1 MIKKLSSR
9 IAVTIVL
16 LLVCLSAAMGVGC
29 SFTGSESEYSVY
41 FIVDSKV
48 YAVINTNGNEIFEL
62 PDEPEKT
69 NFTFAGWY
77 WDKGTFEMP
86 FTGDSLANIT
96 LSKDLSVYAKWVANE
111 HTCVAT
117 DWITDKKATC
127 AVAGERHKECTIC
140 GETLETETI
149 PATGEHTESAWI
161 TDKAATCTE
170 EGLQHKECTVCRTNL
185 EIEPIPALKHA
196 LADVAAK
203 APTCTEDGWS
213 AYKKCTREGC
223 NYTEGYETKSS
234 SGHTFFAVE
243 AKAATCTAGGWTA
256 YHECKTCG
264 YTNDKVLL
272 DPLGHELVDVK
283 AKDSTCTEI
292 GWEAYQKCDRVGC
305 GYTVGYQTIPAKEH
319 LYADGACTRCGE
331 KEADGASLNVY
342 NGRYGYNFFASTAN
356 GESKQTLYNRMDKAV
371 KAFHNDKTINCG
383 SDNAVETISFA
394 DLRLD
399 KDTAVS
405 VWKTYKDDNPLFY
418 WLSNTLQYT
427 ENDIT
432 LLVDPDYA
440 NGAKRATANKLV
452 YDSVKS
458 YIARLDDGDGAYR
471 KALAFHDY
479 IIEAID
485 YAYDSNKK
493 PQSAGWAHSVIGVF
507 DETGAVCEG
516 YARTFQ
522 LLLNYSGVEN
532 VFVTGKSQSAD
543 HAWNLVKLEDGN
555 WYWYDLTYDDISG
568 MWGIGYNY
576 FCATDSNF
584 VSNHTFNTSSG
595 VAGEYLYDLPERSSA
610 SFSVDGQLLLNDEFT
625 ANYCTFAVA
634 GYNTVELHSIGGAE
648 NVSIPET
655 VNYGKNTYTVISVG
669 SKERDTVI
677 VGGIKTVFVPK
688 TVKFIWEFAF
698 RWHTLQSIN
707 VAEDNPKFTSVDGVL
722 FTKSLYTLI
731 AYPAANG
738 WTEYTI
744 PDETKM
750 IAYWAFGDAVG
761 YRKLEKL
768 TFGANVGVVGI
779 TNWGSGYKDSDE
791 EATGGNIVV
800 GGIKRIID
808 ALAGNKQIIINE
820 NNRNYSSDNF
830 AIYDYEKT
838 YIYGV
843 INQYEEYEIPANISR
858 FYSDAF
864 SKCEKLKKFTVEEGN
879 QYFSA
884 VDGVLYNKDQTQ
896 IIAVPLAIEGAVAI
910 PDGIT
915 SIDKGL
921 FWGCSRLTSI
931 SIPNSVTTI
940 CDSAFYICDGLT
952 SVVIGS
958 GVASIGNNAFE
969 RCYKLK
975 EVINYSKLTITIG
988 SEDNGYVGYY
998 ASIVKNTG
1006 DSEIVEQNC
1015 YLFYTSDGV
1024 NYLWG
1029 YSGNATELVL
1039 PEDYNGNNYV
1049 IDDYAFSN
1057 CDRITSVVIPDSVI
1071 SIGEY
1076 AFMYCN
1082 GLTSIII
1089 PNSVTTIGDNAFMY
1103 CGGLSNVIIGD
1114 GVEVIGENA
1123 FYSCSGLTSVTV
1135 GKNVKSIGSNPFVF
1149 CHRLVEVINN
1159 SAFNIKS
1166 YVYNSVNIKVG
1177 GTSDIVNQDGYLF
1190 YSCNGKN
1197 YLVGYIGNAT
1207 ELVLPEKY
1215 NGSDYE
1221 INRYAFY
1228 NCSWLTSVV
1237 IPKGIKSIN
1246 EGVFEGCRGLKNI
1259 KIPDSVTLIGSE
1271 AFRNCSGLTSIVIPD
1286 SVTSIGSYAFHDC
1299 GGLTSVVIPNTVT
1312 SIGRNAFQGCRGLM
1326 SITIPDNVTEIGDMA
1341 LGSCT
1346 GLIDVKIGNGVTSI
1360 AKELFYGCKELT
1372 RITISSSITS
1382 IDDRAFY
1389 YCTMLTVINFEGT
1402 IEQWKAITKGNNW
1415 KNDVPSFC
1423 VIKCTDGEIGIND

>member
-16 LLVCLSAAMGVGC
+16 LLVCLSAAMDVGC

-117 DWITDKKATC
+117 DWITDK
-127 AVAGERHKECTIC
+127 
-140 GETLETETI
+140 
-149 PATGEHTESAWI
+149 
-161 TDKAATCTE
+161 AATCTE
-170 EGLQHKECTVCRTNL
+170 EGLRHKECTVCRTNL
-185 EIEPIPALKHA
+185 EIEPIPALDHA

-234 SGHTFFAVE
+234 SGHTFFAVA
-243 AKAATCTAGGWTA
+243 AKAATCTEGGWPA
-256 YHECKTCG
+256 YYECKTCG

-305 GYTVGYQTIPAKEH
+305 GYTVGYQTIPAKDH

-342 NGRYGYNFFASTAN
+342 NGRYGYNFFASTTN
-356 GESKQTLYNRMDKAV
+356 GESKQTLYNRIDKAV
-371 KAFHNDKTINCG
+371 KAFHNDKTLNCG
-383 SDNAVETISFA
+383 SDNAVDTISFA
-394 DLRLD
+394 DLGLD

-432 LLVDPDYA
+432 LLVDPDYT

-568 MWGIGYNY
+568 VWGIGYNY

-595 VAGEYLYDLPERSSA
+595 VAGEYLYDLPERSTA
-610 SFSVDGQLLLNDEFT
+610 SFSVDGLLLLNDEFT
-625 ANYCTFAVA
+625 ANYCTFAVT

-688 TVKFIWEFAF
+688 TVKFIWDDAF

-731 AYPAANG
+731 AYPIANG

-791 EATGGNIVV
+791 EATGGNVVV
-800 GGIKRIID
+800 GGIQRIID
-808 ALAGNKQIIINE
+808 ILVGNKQIIIDE
-820 NNRNYSSDNF
+820 NNSNYSSDNF
-830 AIYDYEKT
+830 AVYDYNKT
-838 YIYGV
+838 YICGV
-843 INQYEEYEIPANISR
+843 INQNIEEYVVPANLKGIEGTAGNSNV
-858 FYSDAF
+858 F
-864 SKCEKLKKFTVEEGN
+864 SKCENLKKFTVEEGN
-879 QYFSA
+879 QYFTA
-884 VDGVLYNKDQTQ
+884 VDGVLYNKDKTK
-896 IIAVPLAIEGAVAI
+896 IIAVPLAIEGSVAI
-910 PDGIT
+910 PYGVT
-915 SIDKGL
+915 SINNDS

-931 SIPNSVTTI
+931 SIPDSVTAI
-940 CDSAFYICDGLT
+940 GNYAFFACGGLT
-952 SVVIGS
+952 SIVIGS
-958 GVASIGNNAFE
+958 GVTSIGNNAFE
-969 RCYKLK
+969 CCYKLK
-975 EVINYSKLTITIG
+975 EIINYSKLTITIG
-988 SEDNGYVGYY
+988 STANGYVGYY
-998 ASIVKNTG
+998 ASVVKNTG
-1006 DSEIVEQNC
+1006 DSEVVEQDG
-1015 YLFYTSDGV
+1015 YLFYTSGGV
-1024 NYLWG
+1024 NYLLG
-1029 YSGNATELVL
+1029 YVGKETELIL
-1039 PEDYNGNNYV
+1039 PEDYNGDNYV
-1049 IDDYAFSN
+1049 IGDYAFYF
-1057 CDRITSVVIPDSVI
+1057 CDRIVSVVIPDSVT
-1071 SIGEY
+1071 SIGKNAFSACSTLISVKIGNCVMSIADN
-1076 AFMYCN
+1076 AFMSCRN
-1082 GLTSIII
+1082 LTSIII
-1089 PNSVTTIGDNAFMY
+1089 PDSVT
-1103 CGGLSNVIIGD
+1103 S
-1114 GVEVIGENA
+1114 IGEMA

-1135 GKNVKSIGSNPFVF
+1135 GKNVESIGRNAFSF
-1149 CHRLVEVINN
+1149 CLKLVEVINN
-1159 SAFNIKS
+1159 SKLNIADGWSNDNGNINNKAL
-1166 YVYNSVNIKVG
+1166 NIKVG

-1197 YLVGYIGNAT
+1197 YLVSYVGKAT

-1215 NGSDYE
+1215 NGADYE

-1228 NCSWLTSVV
+1228 YCSWLTSVV
-1237 IPKGIKSIN
+1237 MPKGIKSIN
-1246 EGVFEGCRGLKNI
+1246 EGVFEYCSGLKNI
-1259 KIPDSVTLIGSE
+1259 EIPDSVTLIDRE
-1271 AFRNCSGLTSIVIPD
+1271 AFRYCSGFTNITIPGSITTIGYWSFADCSGLTSIVIPD
-1286 SVTSIGSYAFHDC
+1286 SVTAIMDDAFFNC
-1299 GGLTSVVIPNTVT
+1299 RRLT
-1312 SIGRNAFQGCRGLM
+1312 
-1326 SITIPDNVTEIGDMA
+1326 SITIPDNVTKISDSAFEW
-1341 LGSCT
+1341 CE
-1346 GLIDVKIGNGVTSI
+1346 GLIDVKIGNGIKSI
-1360 AKELFYGCKELT
+1360 AKELFYCCKGLAK
-1372 RITISSSITS
+1372 ITIPSSVTS
-1382 IDDRAFY
+1382 IKDYAFA
-1389 YCTMLTVINFEGT
+1389 YCKLLTVINFEGT
-1402 IEQWKAITKGNNW
+1402 IEQWNAITKETDW
-1415 KNDVPSFC
+1415 KKDVPSNC